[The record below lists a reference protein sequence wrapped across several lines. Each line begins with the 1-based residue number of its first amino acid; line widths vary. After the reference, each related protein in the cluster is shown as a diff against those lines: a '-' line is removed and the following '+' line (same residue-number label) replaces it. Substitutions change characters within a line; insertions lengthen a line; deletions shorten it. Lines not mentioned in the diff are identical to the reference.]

1 MESYL
6 EVRGRLEMLEKE
18 TPCMFSTI
26 SSLLLL
32 VKKLCKSWEKLK
44 SKQDPNARHEKSR
57 LSEIEIGHSSYR
69 LSWIL
74 LVVFPLSIENGWQ
87 WF

>member
-1 MESYL
+1 MDSYL

-44 SKQDPNARHEKSR
+44 SNRIQM
-57 LSEIEIGHSSYR
+57 
-69 LSWIL
+69 
-74 LVVFPLSIENGWQ
+74 LVMKRADYLK
-87 WF
+87 

>member
-6 EVRGRLEMLEKE
+6 EVRGRLEMLENE

-32 VKKLCKSWEKLK
+32 VKKLCRSWEKLK
-44 SKQDPNARHEKSR
+44 VKTGSKCFVMRRADYLK
-57 LSEIEIGHSSYR
+57 
-69 LSWIL
+69 
-74 LVVFPLSIENGWQ
+74 
-87 WF
+87 